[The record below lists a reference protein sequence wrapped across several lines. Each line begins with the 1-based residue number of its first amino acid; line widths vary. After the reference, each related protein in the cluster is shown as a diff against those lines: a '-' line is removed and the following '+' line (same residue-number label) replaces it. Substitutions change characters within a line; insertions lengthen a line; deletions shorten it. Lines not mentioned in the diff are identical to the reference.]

1 MSNWRVSGD
10 STWVPKWISWKPS
23 CWRRVAGVSGF
34 ADRGAGR
41 ERHHCYF
48 GGRHRGAF
56 GGLCWCTGVLAVLVE
71 VSVW

>member
-1 MSNWRVSGD
+1 LETILLAEGGGEVFEDGR
-10 STWVPKWISWKPS
+10 
-23 CWRRVAGVSGF
+23 AGVSGF

-48 GGRHRGAF
+48 GGRHGGAF